1 MSGGGLRGVGVM
13 SLCVFV
19 AFRTLTVHGWCR
31 KANEVDEL
39 VVSAGTAANDEWFGA
54 GTKELV
60 FFVSYPTRI

>member
-1 MSGGGLRGVGVM
+1 M

-19 AFRTLTVHGWCR
+19 VFRTLTVHGWCR
-31 KANEVDEL
+31 SANEVVEL
-39 VVSAGTAANDEWFGA
+39 VVSAGTAAHDEWFGT

>member
-1 MSGGGLRGVGVM
+1 MSGGGLRGVEVM

-19 AFRTLTVHGWCR
+19 VFRTLTVHGWCR
-31 KANEVDEL
+31 SVNEGVEL
-39 VVSAGTAANDEWFGA
+39 VVSAGTAAHDEWFGT